1 MYEQLEKFGV
11 YLLVR
16 RGLQPYTI
24 TGYQG
29 GVRRFLTKATTLA
42 PTIEQVENY
51 IAQIRQANYS
61 YNHTI
66 NTSLA
71 LERYMEFL
79 GTPLRLGRPKKPK
92 RIIKDTLSEAEIARL
107 IGACKNIRERAILTL
122 LAYSG
127 IRAKEICNLKVSDLD
142 IVNQNLYIRSGK
154 GNKDRL
160 VCIPP
165 ECVSIV
171 LEYLAAYPRSSAEF
185 LFTTLRKNNPYST
198 WALRKLVKVVAK
210 RIGFT
215 KRIYPHL
222 FRHSLATNM
231 LNRGAAIYTIQQ
243 QLGHSFMETTMV
255 YLHPGLRRIR
265 NEYLFYAPNYV

>member
-1 MYEQLEKFGV
+1 MYEQLEKFRV

-24 TGYQG
+24 VGYQG

-51 IAQIRQANYS
+51 IAQMRQDNSS
-61 YNHTI
+61 YNHVI

-79 GTPLRLGRPKKPK
+79 GTPLRLGRPKKP
-92 RIIKDTLSEAEIARL
+92 RRTIKDTLSEAEIARL
-107 IGACKNIRERAILTL
+107 IGACKNIRERAILVL

-127 IRAKEICNLKVSDLD
+127 IRAKELCNLKVSDLN
-142 IVNQNLYIRSGK
+142 ISNQSLYIRWGK

-160 VCIPP
+160 ACIPS
-165 ECVSIV
+165 ECLCIA
-171 LEYLAAYPRSSAEF
+171 LEYLAAHPRSTTEP
-185 LFTTLRKNNPYST
+185 LFSTLRKNNTYT
-198 WALRKLVKVVAK
+198 TGDLRKLVKVVAK
-210 RIGFT
+210 RMGFT
-215 KRIYPHL
+215 KRVYPHL

-231 LNRGAAIYTIQQ
+231 LNRGAAVYTIQQ
-243 QLGHSFMETTMV
+243 QLGHAYMETTMV

-265 NEYLFYAPNYV
+265 NEYLFYVPNYV

>member
-1 MYEQLEKFGV
+1 MHEQLEKFGV

-24 TGYQG
+24 VGYQG
-29 GVRRFLTKATTLA
+29 GVRRFLTKTTTLA

-51 IAQIRQANYS
+51 IAQMRQANSS
-61 YNHTI
+61 YNHVI

-79 GTPLRLGRPKKPK
+79 GTPLRLGRPKKP
-92 RIIKDTLSEAEIARL
+92 RRTIKDTLSEAEIARL
-107 IGACKNIRERAILTL
+107 IGACKNIRERAILVL

-127 IRAKEICNLKVSDLD
+127 IRAKEMCNLKVTDLN
-142 IVNQNLYIRSGK
+142 IANQSLYIRAGK

-160 VCIPP
+160 ACIPS
-165 ECVSIV
+165 ECLAIA
-171 LEYLAAYPRSSAEF
+171 LEYLTVYPRATTEH
-185 LFTTLRKNNPYST
+185 LFTTLQKNNLYTTSS
-198 WALRKLVKVVAK
+198 LRKLVKVVAT
-210 RIGFT
+210 RMGFT
-215 KRIYPHL
+215 KRVYPHL

-243 QLGHSFMETTMV
+243 QLGHAFMETTMV
-255 YLHPGLRRIR
+255 YLHPTLRRIR
-265 NEYLFYAPNYV
+265 NEYLFYVPNYI